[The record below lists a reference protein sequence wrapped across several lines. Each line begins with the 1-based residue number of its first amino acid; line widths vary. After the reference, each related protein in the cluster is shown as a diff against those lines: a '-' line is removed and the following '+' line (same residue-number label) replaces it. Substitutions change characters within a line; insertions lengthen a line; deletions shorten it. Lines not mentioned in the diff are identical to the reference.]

1 MGVAPR
7 LDQEPMTVEEFLT
20 FADTLTENGKWE
32 LIEGELVM
40 NASPSRLHQRILTN
54 LIFAL
59 ESRQRE
65 QPGVWEASAGF
76 GVRVSDTSL
85 PEPDVLARPKTVPGD
100 DPSARQ
106 CDDIIVAFEI
116 LSPSTADHDLR
127 WKRKAYSALPSLMH
141 YVVIAQDAVEA
152 FVFSRASGFAEQWL
166 TSEDASIDLP
176 ALGISLKLR
185 ELYHDTGLV

>member
-1 MGVAPR
+1 MGFVPR
-7 LDQEPMTVEEFLT
+7 LDQEPMTVEQFLT
-20 FADTLTENGKWE
+20 VADTLTENGKWE
-32 LIEGELVM
+32 LIEGALVM
-40 NASPSRLHQRILTN
+40 NASPSFLHQRILAN
-54 LIFAL
+54 LIFVL
-59 ESRQRE
+59 GSLQRQEPRL
-65 QPGVWEASAGF
+65 WEAFPGI

-85 PEPDVLARPKTVPGD
+85 PEPDVLARPKTVPGG

-127 WKRKAYSALPSLMH
+127 WKRRAYSALPSLMH

-152 FVFSRASGFAEQWL
+152 FVFSRANGFAEQWL

-185 ELYHDTGLV
+185 DLYHDTGLV